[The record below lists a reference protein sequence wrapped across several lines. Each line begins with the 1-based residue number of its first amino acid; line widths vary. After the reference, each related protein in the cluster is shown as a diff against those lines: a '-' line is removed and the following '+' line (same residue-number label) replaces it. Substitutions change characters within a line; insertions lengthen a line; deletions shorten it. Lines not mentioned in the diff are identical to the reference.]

1 MDEFYRDV
9 REKKSL
15 VPSSRHKKSG
25 ARSMRCRLPSDHM
38 TQREWIERN
47 GPVMSYNLRKPMS
60 WEQFT
65 NEKLGNDVREEY
77 LNGLIEQFSVNQ
89 RILAEMFGISVATL
103 SRTIKRL
110 GLNVNF
116 VKGKFPNEEQMA
128 AYEAFLN
135 PEVEQEELEQ
145 QEEYDTAI
153 DESEAQEP
161 AQNAVTSMTEF
172 SIKFQGV
179 LDIDTVANS
188 LKMILGRHAEGEI
201 EIICKIR

>member
-1 MDEFYRDV
+1 
-9 REKKSL
+9 
-15 VPSSRHKKSG
+15 
-25 ARSMRCRLPSDHM
+25 M

-65 NEKLGNDVREEY
+65 NENLGNDVKEEY
-77 LNGLIEQFSVNQ
+77 LNGLIGQFSVNQ

-110 GLNVNF
+110 GLNINF

-135 PEVEQEELEQ
+135 PEVEQEELEP

-161 AQNAVTSMTEF
+161 TQKAVTSMTEF